1 MDSRL
6 NGNEEILMSLLVVG
20 SLALDTIE
28 TPFGKAERAP
38 GGSATFISVAA
49 SYFIQ
54 PVRLVGVVGG
64 DFPKSEIEFLQEREI
79 DLEGLQIIEDGKT
92 FHWHGRY
99 NYDLNSRDTLKT
111 ELNVF
116 ADFDPLIPE
125 SFKKSRYV
133 CLGNIH
139 PQLQKKVYQ
148 QMSSPKL
155 VVADTM
161 NFWIQGN
168 YDELIDVLQYI
179 NVLIINDSEARE
191 LSKEFNLFKAAKKVQ
206 GFGPK
211 IVIIKKGEHG
221 ALLFYED
228 EIFSAPAY
236 PLESIYDPTGA
247 GDSFAG
253 GFIGYLA
260 KSDDT
265 SYENMKRAVIFGSTI
280 ASFCVEKF
288 SLEGTRD
295 LSHLEIKDR
304 FNEFKRFSAF
314 EPVDL

>member
-1 MDSRL
+1 
-6 NGNEEILMSLLVVG
+6 MSLLVVG

-28 TPFGKAERAP
+28 TPFGKAERTL

-49 SYFIQ
+49 SYFTQ

-64 DFPKSEIEFLQEREI
+64 DFPKKELEYFEEREI
-79 DLEGLQIIEDGKT
+79 DLEGLQIKEEGKT
-92 FHWHGRY
+92 FHWHGKY
-99 NYDLNSRDTLKT
+99 DYDLNTRESLVT

-116 ADFDPLIPE
+116 ADFDPIVPE
-125 SFKKSRYV
+125 TFQKSQYL

-139 PQLQKKVYQ
+139 PALQKKVYQ
-148 QMSSPKL
+148 QMQNPKL

-161 NFWIQGN
+161 NFWIDGA
-168 YDELIDVLQYI
+168 YDELVDVLQHI
-179 NVLIINDSEARE
+179 NVFIINDSEARE
-191 LSKEFNLFKAAKKVQ
+191 ISREANLFKAAKKIQ
-206 GFGPK
+206 ALGPK

-221 ALLFYED
+221 ALLFHEN
-228 EIFSAPAY
+228 ELFSAPAY

-260 KSDDT
+260 KTDDI
-265 SYENMKRAVIFGSTI
+265 SFENMKRAVIFGSTI

-288 SLEGTRD
+288 SLEGTRE
-295 LSHLEIKDR
+295 LSHLKIKDR
-304 FNEFKRFSAF
+304 FNEFTRFSTF
-314 EPVDL
+314 EPAEL

>member
-1 MDSRL
+1 
-6 NGNEEILMSLLVVG
+6 MSLLVVG

-28 TPFGKAERAP
+28 TPFGKAERTL

-49 SYFIQ
+49 SYFTQ

-64 DFPKSEIEFLQEREI
+64 DFPKKELEYFEEREI
-79 DLEGLQIIEDGKT
+79 DLEGLQIKEEGKT
-92 FHWHGRY
+92 FHWHGKY
-99 NYDLNSRDTLKT
+99 DYDLNTRESLVT

-116 ADFDPLIPE
+116 ADFDPIVPE
-125 SFKKSRYV
+125 TFQKSQYL

-139 PQLQKKVYQ
+139 PALQKKVYQ
-148 QMSSPKL
+148 QMQNPKL

-161 NFWIQGN
+161 NFWIDGAYN
-168 YDELIDVLQYI
+168 ELVDVLQHI
-179 NVLIINDSEARE
+179 NVFIINDSEARE
-191 LSKEFNLFKAAKKVQ
+191 ISREANLFKAAKKIQ
-206 GFGPK
+206 ALGPK

-221 ALLFYED
+221 ALLFHEN
-228 EIFSAPAY
+228 ELFSAPAY

-260 KSDDT
+260 KTDDI
-265 SYENMKRAVIFGSTI
+265 SFENMKRAVIFGSTI

-288 SLEGTRD
+288 SLEGTRE
-295 LSHLEIKDR
+295 LSHLKIKDR
-304 FNEFKRFSAF
+304 FNEFTRFSTF
-314 EPVDL
+314 EPAEL

>member
-1 MDSRL
+1 
-6 NGNEEILMSLLVVG
+6 MSLLVVG

-28 TPFGKAERAP
+28 TPFGKAERTL

-49 SYFIQ
+49 SYFTQ

-64 DFPKSEIEFLQEREI
+64 DFPKKELEYFEEREI
-79 DLEGLQIIEDGKT
+79 DLEGLQIKEEGKT
-92 FHWHGRY
+92 FHWHGKY
-99 NYDLNSRDTLKT
+99 DYDLNSRESLVT

-116 ADFDPLIPE
+116 ADFDPVVPE
-125 SFKKSRYV
+125 SFKKSQYL

-139 PQLQKKVYQ
+139 PDLQKKVFL
-148 QMSSPKL
+148 QMQNPKL

-161 NFWIQGN
+161 NFWIDGA
-168 YDELIDVLQYI
+168 YDALLEVLKHI
-179 NVLIINDSEARE
+179 NVFIINDSEARE
-191 LSKEFNLFKAAKKVQ
+191 ISKEANLFKAAKKIQ
-206 GFGPK
+206 GYGPK

-221 ALLFYED
+221 ALMFYEN
-228 EIFSAPAY
+228 ELFSAPAY

-260 KSDDT
+260 KTDDI
-265 SYENMKRAVIFGSTI
+265 SFENMKRAVIYGSTI

-288 SLEGTRD
+288 SLDGTRD
-295 LSHLEIKDR
+295 LSQLVIKDR
-304 FNEFKRFSAF
+304 FNEFTRFSTF
-314 EPVDL
+314 EPVEL